1 MQVILPML
9 YAFFF
14 VFLIYKIN
22 FFAVPSISRNL
33 IVAVFIFKIIAG
45 TILWWLYTYHYPGA
59 DLLDYFNDGKTLFN
73 VLLSDPKLFFQVI
86 FNHASYPGLHSW
98 NDSFEH
104 VLYNDAH
111 TMIVLNALLH
121 FFSFGYFHVHTVF
134 MCFISLIG
142 LTAIYKAVAL
152 HFTDG
157 KKLLF
162 AVIFL
167 IPSVLFWSSGVLK
180 EGLLFFGMGMFLHAS
195 NFGSGT
201 IYSWKKIIVI
211 LISLI
216 ILLLVKFYVFIA
228 LIPGLLLNIWVSRTS
243 EKSAVAKYATIIA
256 VLICGIVLLSVMNPD
271 YDPLKIISEKQAKAI
286 SESKGGIFLENEQHF
301 ICIDNEK
308 KAEYLQPVKDSV
320 YVIKPGSIYLQWN
333 QNNMQDTTFITNSTD
348 TAKFNFL
355 YEIVPANT
363 TLKLDR
369 LQPTFNSVLKNAPMA
384 FLNVLIQPLLWKAK
398 GFVQLLPALENI
410 FFIGLLIVTIL
421 FFKRKVE
428 NKSMIIFCL
437 SFVLILYILIGVTTP
452 AVGAII
458 RYKVPAL
465 PFLCIALLLLM
476 DKKKIAK
483 TFPAMEKWLK

>member
-1 MQVILPML
+1 MSVVLSIIYVLL
-9 YAFFF
+9 F

-86 FNHASYPGLHSW
+86 FNHASYSGLHSW

-142 LTAIYKAVAL
+142 LIAIYKTVVL

-162 AVIFL
+162 AVVFL

-180 EGLLFFGMGMFLHAS
+180 EGLLFFGMGMFLYLT
-195 NFGSGT
+195 NCGLIIT
-201 IYSWKKIIVI
+201 YNWKKIIVI

-228 LIPGLLLNIWVSRTS
+228 LIPGFLLNIWISRTS
-243 EKSAVAKYATIIA
+243 EKLALVKYATIMT
-256 VLICGIVLLSVMNPD
+256 VLFCGIILLSVINPD
-271 YDPLKIISEKQAKAI
+271 YNPLKIISEKQAKAI
-286 SESKGGIFLENEQHF
+286 SESKGGIFLENKQHF

-308 KAEYLQPVKDSV
+308 KAEYLQVITDSV
-320 YVIKPGSIYLQWN
+320 YVIKPGSIYLQWK
-333 QNNMQDTTFITNSTD
+333 QNNMQDTAFITNSTD
-348 TAKFNFL
+348 TARFNFL

-369 LQPTFNSVLKNAPMA
+369 LQPTFYSVFKNAPMA

-398 GFVQLLPALENI
+398 GFVQLLPALENV
-410 FFIGLLIVTIL
+410 FFIGLLIVMIL

-437 SFVLILYILIGVTTP
+437 SFVLILYVLIGVTTP
-452 AVGAII
+452 VIGAII

-483 TFPAMEKWLK
+483 KFPAIAKWLE